1 MSSEKSWVLVFVANE
16 DYLNKAFQ
24 TIYEVRTIG
33 QWTDDII
40 VLTTAAIAANP
51 EHNALCDSL
60 NAKFRILP
68 VHDFSKTLD
77 FLNSKQ
83 QHINSHYVK
92 HRMFQFMKFYVMDPW
107 FKKWDVVF
115 YMDAGVKVQGDL
127 NRMKAACNP
136 SYSLLAHSDSYP
148 EYEKTLETQFEFSID
163 SEISERLLMTYN
175 LKCEYFQSTIL
186 IFDTKIIEEG
196 TVDRLF
202 ELMNLYPI
210 MTRNDQSIFNL
221 LFTCERGLWKP
232 LEKADSIGFLYDFH
246 ERPGYTRSDYLL
258 MKYPIKYLL

>member
-1 MSSEKSWVLVFVANE
+1 MSWVLVFVANN

-40 VLTTAAIAANP
+40 VLTTAEIAGNQ
-51 EHNALCDSL
+51 ENIALCNSL
-60 NAKFRILP
+60 NTKFRILP
-68 VHDFSKTLD
+68 EYNFSKTLD

-83 QHINSHYVK
+83 QHENSHYVK
-92 HRMFQFMKFYVMDPW
+92 HRMFQFMKFYIMDPW
-107 FKKWDVVF
+107 FKQWDIVF

-127 NRMKAACNP
+127 NRMKAACKP

-148 EYEKTLETQFEFSID
+148 EYKKTLETQFEFSID
-163 SEISERLLMTYN
+163 SDISERLLMTYN
-175 LKCEYFQSTIL
+175 LKCESFQSTIL
-186 IFDTKIIEEG
+186 IFDTRIIEDG

-210 MTRNDQSIFNL
+210 MTLNDQSIFNL

-246 ERPGYTRSDYLL
+246 ERPGFDRSDYLL

>member
-16 DYLNKAFQ
+16 DYLSKAFQ
-24 TIYEVRTIG
+24 TVYEVRTTG

-40 VLTTAAIAANP
+40 LLTTAAIVAKP
-51 EHNALCDSL
+51 ENTVLCTSL
-60 NAKFRILP
+60 NANFRILP
-68 VHDFSKTLD
+68 DQDFSKTLD

-83 QHINSHYVK
+83 QHENSHYVK

-136 SYSLLAHSDSYP
+136 CYSLLAHSDSYP

-163 SEISERLLMTYN
+163 SDISERLLMTYN
-175 LKCEYFQSTIL
+175 LKCDYFQSTIL
-186 IFDTKIIEEG
+186 IFDTTIIEEG

-210 MTRNDQSIFNL
+210 MTRNDQSILNL
-221 LFTCERGLWKP
+221 HFICERGLWKP